1 MSWKSSHEAMVAQV
15 TNSRTSLSGY
25 MTRQDSR
32 SSPSWEKCCKSRP
45 SRARGVSSSK
55 IEMVIGAM
63 IALHAESERQRN
75 HDPASRQNH
84 SFQPVNLTSWPCH
97 VVAVTSIVLCQ
108 QEGGADA

>member
-1 MSWKSSHEAMVAQV
+1 MSSKSSHEAMVAQV
-15 TNSRTSLSGY
+15 TNSRTSLSEY

-84 SFQPVNLTSWPCH
+84 SFQPVNLTSWPC
-97 VVAVTSIVLCQ
+97 LLF
-108 QEGGADA
+108 GAGLTWGRNSDSTLM